1 MKNIIF
7 KILFVILA
15 FCFVQPVFAI
25 KIGLYTDAKT
35 AQISASS
42 DAQIIDVNTN
52 RQVCYLKKMTMYEVI
67 PFGTNGLIIRSN
79 TDEYLVN
86 SVDVVLK
93 PIDSIGC
100 VFTKDN
106 WYRGILKI
114 QNKNNK
120 LTIINDLCMEHYI
133 QSVLPAEMPT
143 SWGKEALKAQ
153 AIAARTYAIANYGK
167 HASKGFDLT
176 DTKMDQ
182 AYNGIKDESDITNR
196 AVLETSGIVMTYDK
210 KPINAMYSSSAG
222 GQTRSARQVYGN
234 NIPYLQ
240 SVPSYDDNVS
250 KNGHGVGMTQHG
262 AKNLAQMGNNAYQ
275 ILSHF
280 YNNIQFMR
288 LNPVYY
294 K

>member
-1 MKNIIF
+1 MKREILKFLFIIC
-7 KILFVILA
+7 IVL
-15 FCFVQPVFAI
+15 CTQPAQAI
-25 KIGLYTDAKT
+25 KIGLYTDANSI
-35 AQISASS
+35 QISASS
-42 DAQIIDVNTN
+42 DAQVIDVKTN
-52 RQVCYLKKMTMYEVI
+52 RQACYIKKMTMYEVI

-79 TDEYLVN
+79 TDEFIIN
-86 SVDVVLK
+86 SEDVVLK
-93 PIDSIGC
+93 PTDTIGC

-114 QNKNNK
+114 QNKSKK
-120 LTIINDLCMEHYI
+120 LTVINDVCIEHYI
-133 QSVLPAEMPT
+133 QGVLPSEMPT
-143 SWGKEALKAQ
+143 SWNKEALKAQ

-167 HASKGFDLT
+167 HSSKGFDLT

-182 AYNGIKDESDITNR
+182 VYNGIKDETEATNR
-196 AVLETSGIVMTYDK
+196 AVLETSGIIMTYNE

-222 GQTRSARQVYGN
+222 GQTRSAQQVYGN

-240 SVPSYDDNVS
+240 SVPSFDDDTK
-250 KNGHGVGMTQHG
+250 KNGHGVGMSQHG
-262 AKNLAQMGNNAYQ
+262 AKNLAIMGNNAYQ

-288 LNPVYY
+288 LNPIYY